1 VMSLKHHIRK
11 ERYYVNCLII
21 DIIACKDQRENV
33 QSSIMTAI
41 SIFVNVSICLIS
53 KVIVDFVKNT

>member
-1 VMSLKHHIRK
+1 VRLIDTKR
-11 ERYYVNCLII
+11 RYVNCLII
-21 DIIACKDQRENV
+21 DIIACKDQRDNV

-41 SIFVNVSICLIS
+41 SIFVNVSICLGS